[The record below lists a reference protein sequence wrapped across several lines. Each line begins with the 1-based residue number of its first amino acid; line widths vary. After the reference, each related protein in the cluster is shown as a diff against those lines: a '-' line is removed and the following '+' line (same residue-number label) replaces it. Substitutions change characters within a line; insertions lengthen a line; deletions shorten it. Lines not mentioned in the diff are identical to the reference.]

1 MFLFGSIDLSLTIQK
16 TSLDFDNDRSI
27 DVYFPPVSLDGKS
40 ACLQMNFVAL
50 TYFVVKLAYTSAVN
64 NEYRYKE
71 RMLFRT
77 MESLGKKFRDWETTI
92 TPDMTDGNEFVV
104 VLHARSSSLGP
115 MAVINSLKLQIVE
128 CNETGKYSLI
138 QLYRCGCDLQNFAT
152 ARQASIV
159 LMNLLY
165 RF

>member
-1 MFLFGSIDLSLTIQK
+1 MLLFGSIDLSLTIQK

-50 TYFVVKLAYTSAVN
+50 TYFVVKLAYTSVVN

-77 MESLGKKFRDWETTI
+77 MESLGKKFRD
-92 TPDMTDGNEFVV
+92 
-104 VLHARSSSLGP
+104 L
-115 MAVINSLKLQIVE
+115 
-128 CNETGKYSLI
+128 SLI
-138 QLYRCGCDLQNFAT
+138 H
-152 ARQASIV
+152 I
-159 LMNLLY
+159 
-165 RF
+165 